1 MPKEWTDVVTKQ
13 SCAFRVQHNKIHR
26 VIDPAASD
34 VRLASTTAALL
45 GLVDV
50 GLDLESV
57 LTLLGLRH
65 YRQDL
70 GARLLHTQ

>member
-1 MPKEWTDVVTKQ
+1 M
-13 SCAFRVQHNKIHR
+13 
-26 VIDPAASD
+26 IDPAASD